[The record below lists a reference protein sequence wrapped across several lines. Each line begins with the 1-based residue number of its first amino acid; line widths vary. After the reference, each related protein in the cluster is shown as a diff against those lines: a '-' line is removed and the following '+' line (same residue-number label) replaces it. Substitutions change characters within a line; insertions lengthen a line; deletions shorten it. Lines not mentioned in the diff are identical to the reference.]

1 MHKEIDKKGLTV
13 SDECEYDPEKQ
24 FKYLGP
30 SLQMRVLY
38 NRERF
43 DPTEYG
49 DDKFVK
55 ESQIS
60 SMQFNPRSP
69 SFVFLNL
76 MMQEI
81 EDETDLI

>member
-1 MHKEIDKKGLTV
+1 
-13 SDECEYDPEKQ
+13 
-24 FKYLGP
+24 
-30 SLQMRVLY
+30 MRVLY

-49 DDKFVK
+49 EDKFVK
-55 ESQIS
+55 ESQMS

-69 SFVFLNL
+69 SFVHLNL
-76 MMQEI
+76 MMKEI